1 VWPAYVAGLLCACSV
16 VVPRG
21 ARDARTRRL
30 RAAPGFCRLVAV
42 ARPLLGRHG
51 YRAPRGGITS
61 ALRPVRAAE
70 RERLSRIRN
79 SRSNGQRGG
88 HATGGTWHGARSHRP
103 RRKQSYS
110 TTRSLLDPHTPGSR
124 HRPGRSRPPE
134 PVAHDPALL
143 SVSHTVR
150 RIGSRSHRAQH
161 TLHTFSVAHKTGSR
175 PRLRPSTHR

>member
-1 VWPAYVAGLLCACSV
+1 MCLRRRAGTECGRPTWLVLCACSV

-21 ARDARTRRL
+21 ARGTRETRRL

-51 YRAPRGGITS
+51 YRAPGRYHLS
-61 ALRPVRAAE
+61 AQAVRSGRRSSE
-70 RERLSRIRN
+70 VYEQKPRIRN

-88 HATGGTWHGARSHRP
+88 HARGRAGGTWHGARSHRP
-103 RRKQSYS
+103 RRKQSQYYS
-110 TTRSLLDPHTPGSR
+110 IPTRSPAPS
-124 HRPGRSRPPE
+124 RPGSRPPE

-150 RIGSRSHRAQH
+150 RIGSRTHRAH
-161 TLHTFSVAHKTGSR
+161 ILY
-175 PRLRPSTHR
+175 THQRGT